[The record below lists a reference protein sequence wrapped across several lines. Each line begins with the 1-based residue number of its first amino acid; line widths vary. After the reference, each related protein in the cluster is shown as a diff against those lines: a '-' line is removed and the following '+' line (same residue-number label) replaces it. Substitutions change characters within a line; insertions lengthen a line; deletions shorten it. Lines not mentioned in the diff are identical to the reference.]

1 MEFLINAPL
10 TKKQYHLVNQL
21 SISKEQ
27 IQRIIGRDFNKSVA
41 NILGLISL
49 LNAGFNSDQ
58 DLEDIHHYLAT
69 EANNLHLMVK
79 KICAWNSIK

>member
-49 LNAGFNSDQ
+49 LHAGFNSDQ

-79 KICAWNSIK
+79 KICA